1 MKEKIDTLDI
11 IKIKNFIPVKDT
23 IKKMRRQVRLG
34 EMFTN
39 HISDR
44 ICIHDIQQKKKK
56 PLKTQQ

>member
-44 ICIHDIQQKKKK
+44 ICIHDIQQKE
-56 PLKTQQ
+56 TS